1 MFRGCGRDQGF
12 PIALDLRC
20 NHFRKRQELL
30 EMTKKTH
37 GLGRGLDS
45 LFPGVEDGGLNIQE
59 IAIGELDPNPDQ
71 PRQTFNEET
80 ISQLADSIR
89 DQGVLQP
96 LLVVPTGGGRYRI
109 VAGER
114 RFRAG
119 RAAGLDTLPC
129 IVKDIDV
136 IHQMEIALIENL
148 QREDLNPME
157 AAKGINALM
166 KQCGYTQEKVSSR
179 LGKSR
184 PTVANLLRLLT
195 LPPEVTD
202 MVRDG
207 LISAGHARV
216 LAGVKGAE
224 EQIRLAKR
232 AADEG
237 LSVRQLEQL
246 AAAVKGKPA
255 VKRKKAPLP
264 AELGELQ
271 EKIRMKTGLKS
282 ALTGSISKGR
292 IVLQYSS
299 REELERLNDILDQI
313 SE

>member
-1 MFRGCGRDQGF
+1 M
-12 PIALDLRC
+12 P
-20 NHFRKRQELL
+20 
-30 EMTKKTH
+30 KKTH

-45 LFPGVEDGGLNIQE
+45 LFPGAEEWGTSIQE
-59 IAIGELDPNPDQ
+59 IPIGELDPNPDQ
-71 PRQTFNEET
+71 PRQSFDQES
-80 ISQLADSIR
+80 IAQLADSIR

-96 LLVVPTGGGRYRI
+96 LLVVPASGGRYRI
-109 VAGER
+109 IAGER
-114 RFRAG
+114 RYRAS
-119 RAAGLDTLPC
+119 RVAGLETVPC

-136 IHQMEIALIENL
+136 IRQMEIALIENL

-157 AAKGINALM
+157 AARGIQALM
-166 KQCGYTQEKVSSR
+166 KQCGYTQEKVSAR

-184 PTVANLLRLLT
+184 PAVANLLRLLS
-195 LPPEVTD
+195 LPEEVTE

-216 LAGVKGAE
+216 LAGIRSAE

-237 LSVRQLEQL
+237 MSVRRLEQL
-246 AAAVKGKPA
+246 AAAAKEKPVKKRRA
-255 VKRKKAPLP
+255 VSLP

-271 EKIRMKTGLKS
+271 EKIRLKTGLKS
-282 ALTGSISKGR
+282 ALTGSITKGR

-299 REELERLNDILDQI
+299 RDELERLNELLDQI
-313 SE
+313 QE

>member
-1 MFRGCGRDQGF
+1 M
-12 PIALDLRC
+12 A
-20 NHFRKRQELL
+20 
-30 EMTKKTH
+30 KKSH

-45 LFPGVEDGGLNIQE
+45 LFPGAEEWGTSIQE
-59 IAIGELDPNPDQ
+59 IPVGELDPNPDQ
-71 PRQTFNEET
+71 PRQSFDQES
-80 ISQLADSIR
+80 IAQLADSIR

-96 LLVVPTGGGRYRI
+96 LLVVPASGGRYRI
-109 VAGER
+109 IAGER
-114 RFRAG
+114 RYRAS
-119 RAAGLDTLPC
+119 RMAGLETVPC

-136 IHQMEIALIENL
+136 IRQMEIALIENL

-157 AAKGINALM
+157 AARGIQALM
-166 KQCGYTQEKVSSR
+166 KQCGYTQEKVSAR

-184 PTVANLLRLLT
+184 PAVANLLRLLS
-195 LPPEVTD
+195 LPEEVTE

-216 LAGVKGAE
+216 LAGIRSAE

-237 LSVRQLEQL
+237 MSVRRLEQL
-246 AAAVKGKPA
+246 AAAAKEKPVKKRRA
-255 VKRKKAPLP
+255 VSLP

-271 EKIRMKTGLKS
+271 EKIRLKTGLKS
-282 ALTGSISKGR
+282 ALTGSITRGR

-299 REELERLNDILDQI
+299 RDELERLNELLDQI
-313 SE
+313 QE

>member
-1 MFRGCGRDQGF
+1 M
-12 PIALDLRC
+12 A
-20 NHFRKRQELL
+20 
-30 EMTKKTH
+30 KKSH

-45 LFPGVEDGGLNIQE
+45 LFPGAEEWGTSIQE
-59 IAIGELDPNPDQ
+59 IPVGELDPNPDQ
-71 PRQTFNEET
+71 PRQSFDQEG
-80 ISQLADSIR
+80 IAQLADSIR

-96 LLVVPTGGGRYRI
+96 LLVVPASGGRYRI
-109 VAGER
+109 IAGER
-114 RFRAG
+114 RYRAS
-119 RAAGLDTLPC
+119 RVAGLETVPC

-136 IHQMEIALIENL
+136 IRQMEIALIENL

-157 AAKGINALM
+157 AARGIQALM
-166 KQCGYTQEKVSSR
+166 KQCGYTQEKVSTR

-184 PTVANLLRLLT
+184 PAVANLLRLLS
-195 LPPEVTD
+195 LPEEVTE

-216 LAGVKGAE
+216 LAGIRSAE

-237 LSVRQLEQL
+237 MSVRRLEQL
-246 AAAVKGKPA
+246 AAAAKEKPVKKRRA
-255 VKRKKAPLP
+255 VSLP

-271 EKIRMKTGLKS
+271 EKIRLKTGLKS
-282 ALTGSISKGR
+282 ALTGSITRGR

-299 REELERLNDILDQI
+299 RDELERLNELLDQI
-313 SE
+313 QE